1 MCDTDAGNVKRKSDA
16 SEGAAAVGV
25 GRNTK
30 DSCVVDFEGHPSVI
44 KELNNLPKLS
54 RPKNSILNDNAN
66 FETDQ
71 TDRVEEKRESSHDR
85 DPKGML
91 SEMDKP
97 SSRGETDKNAKE
109 VIVTSKLSDG
119 TGIVEHSKSGKKKR
133 KKRKAEDSV
142 GGTPIKLGTELVK
155 GSEHEISSAEPD
167 KAVNGDNSTN
177 NTKKEERNFSQSQE
191 KEVSKIKTLSTS
203 LLASGGE
210 TGDVNGDDVESSK
223 QISNTQADA
232 EKDEK
237 MSKKSKKK
245 QNATAKNLLDL
256 QTKDQDVVHKDPKP
270 SADDQME
277 VQASGGETGDVN
289 GDEVE
294 HLKQISKTQAN
305 AENVD
310 EKMSKKSKKKKK
322 ATSKILL
329 DLKAKDQDAGDKD
342 LTPSADNQMEVQAS
356 GGETGDD
363 MDFSKQISKTQA
375 NAEIMDKKMSKKSK
389 KKQSATAENLL
400 DFQTK
405 DQDVGHKDQTH
416 SAENQ
421 REVQASSKS
430 TKKTKSA
437 KTSTKNKL
445 NESNLKHEK
454 DSGVE
459 IDSLHAQMNCVT
471 DKSSQVPLHTTEGNS
486 KGRPVEDEQS
496 EQVLPPDEKVP
507 KASRTDSG
515 TGKSSQVPL
524 HTTKS
529 NYKGRPVEDKGAEH
543 MLHPEKKLPKASR
556 SGKTGP
562 QSSMSDTFTSIPKEV
577 TRPGTLNASETR
589 INSERKSEAL
599 AVSKSNLGNSKNL
612 VHQNKLFNENKSGAG
627 QGVIKASVI
636 DTGEV
641 VNSSQHDKS
650 LLTKLG
656 TIFKDDSSGSSED
669 EDGVD
674 NSDASTRTPSD
685 NSFSSDFSDGES
697 NAKLNSPRNGNSI
710 SVWIYS
716 TQHCS
721 LYQDSG
727 GYFSLYIA
735 LYFLLHLF
743 VISEQ
748 VRLIVFVLF
757 KC

>member
-1 MCDTDAGNVKRKSDA
+1 MCDTDAANVKSKSDA

-25 GRNTK
+25 GRNVK

-44 KELNNLPKLS
+44 KELNNLPILS
-54 RPKNSILNDNAN
+54 RPENSILNDNAN
-66 FETDQ
+66 CETNQ

-91 SEMDKP
+91 SEKDKP
-97 SSRGETDKNAKE
+97 SSRGETDMNAKE

-203 LLASGGE
+203 LLASGGK

-237 MSKKSKKK
+237 LSKKSKRK

-270 SADDQME
+270 SVDDQME
-277 VQASGGETGDVN
+277 LQASGGETGDAN

-294 HLKQISKTQAN
+294 HLKKIIKTQAN
-305 AENVD
+305 VENVD
-310 EKMSKKSKKKKK
+310 EKMSKKSKKKK
-322 ATSKILL
+322 ATSKIPL
-329 DLKAKDQDAGDKD
+329 DLKTKDQDAGDED
-342 LTPSADNQMEVQAS
+342 PTPSADNQMEVQAS
-356 GGETGDD
+356 GGETGDVNGDD
-363 MDFSKQISKTQA
+363 MDSSKQISKTQA
-375 NAEIMDKKMSKKSK
+375 NAENMAKKMSKKSK

-400 DFQTK
+400 DLQTK
-405 DQDVGHKDQTH
+405 DQDVGHKDLTH
-416 SAENQ
+416 STDNQ

-430 TKKTKSA
+430 TKKTKST
-437 KTSTKNKL
+437 KKSTKNKS

-459 IDSLHAQMNCVT
+459 INPLHAQTNCVT

-486 KGRPVEDEQS
+486 KGRPVEDEHS
-496 EQVLPPDEKVP
+496 EQILSPEEKVP
-507 KASRTDSG
+507 KASRSDSG

-524 HTTKS
+524 HTTES
-529 NYKGRPVEDKGAEH
+529 NYKERPVEDKGAEH

-556 SGKTGP
+556 SGKTAP

-599 AVSKSNLGNSKNL
+599 AVLKSNLGNSKNL

-627 QGVIKASVI
+627 QGVRKASVN

-641 VNSSQHDKS
+641 LNSSQHDKS

-656 TIFKDDSSGSSED
+656 AIFKDDSSGSSED

-710 SVWIYS
+710 SV
-716 TQHCS
+716 
-721 LYQDSG
+721 
-727 GYFSLYIA
+727 
-735 LYFLLHLF
+735 
-743 VISEQ
+743 
-748 VRLIVFVLF
+748 
-757 KC
+757 

>member
-1 MCDTDAGNVKRKSDA
+1 MCDTDAGNVKSKSDA

-25 GRNTK
+25 GRNVK

-44 KELNNLPKLS
+44 KELNNLPILS
-54 RPKNSILNDNAN
+54 RPENSILNDNAN
-66 FETDQ
+66 CETNQ

-91 SEMDKP
+91 SEKDKP
-97 SSRGETDKNAKE
+97 ASRGETDMNAKE

-133 KKRKAEDSV
+133 KKRKGEDSV

-203 LLASGGE
+203 LLASGGK

-237 MSKKSKKK
+237 LSKKSKRK

-270 SADDQME
+270 SVDDQME
-277 VQASGGETGDVN
+277 LQASGGETGDAN

-294 HLKQISKTQAN
+294 HLKKIIKTQAN

-329 DLKAKDQDAGDKD
+329 DLKTKDQDAGDKD
-342 LTPSADNQMEVQAS
+342 PTPSADNQMEVQAS
-356 GGETGDD
+356 GGETGDVNGDD
-363 MDFSKQISKTQA
+363 MDSSKQISKTQA
-375 NAEIMDKKMSKKSK
+375 NAENMAKKMSKKSK

-400 DFQTK
+400 DLQTT
-405 DQDVGHKDQTH
+405 DQDVGHKDLTH
-416 SAENQ
+416 SADNQ

-430 TKKTKSA
+430 TKKTKST
-437 KTSTKNKL
+437 KKSTKNKS
-445 NESNLKHEK
+445 NESNLKLEK

-459 IDSLHAQMNCVT
+459 IDPLHAQTNCVT

-486 KGRPVEDEQS
+486 KGRPVEDEHS
-496 EQVLPPDEKVP
+496 EQILSPEEKVP
-507 KASRTDSG
+507 KASRSDSG

-524 HTTKS
+524 HTTES
-529 NYKGRPVEDKGAEH
+529 NYKERPVEDKGAEH

-556 SGKTGP
+556 SGKTAP

-599 AVSKSNLGNSKNL
+599 AVLKSNLGNSKNL

-627 QGVIKASVI
+627 QGVRKASVN

-641 VNSSQHDKS
+641 LNSSQHDKS

-656 TIFKDDSSGSSED
+656 AIFKDDSSGSSED

-710 SVWIYS
+710 SV
-716 TQHCS
+716 
-721 LYQDSG
+721 
-727 GYFSLYIA
+727 
-735 LYFLLHLF
+735 
-743 VISEQ
+743 
-748 VRLIVFVLF
+748 
-757 KC
+757 